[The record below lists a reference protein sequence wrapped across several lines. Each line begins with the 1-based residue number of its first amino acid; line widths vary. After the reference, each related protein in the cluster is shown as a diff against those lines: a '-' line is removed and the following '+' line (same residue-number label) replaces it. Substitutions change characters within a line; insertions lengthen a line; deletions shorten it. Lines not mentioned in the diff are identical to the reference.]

1 MTLNTKKW
9 FVEGDPKHLTLST
22 LELLPQWFLPSNTR
36 DGQYIREKS
45 LTADKSA
52 LLNFLEDFLISN
64 FLLLLISLWF
74 FGFSGDYLEFIKK
87 IMEILELIDIDNDI
101 KNTKEIIKKVFW
113 YQKLYFA
120 HPWAT
125 HFFSGVCWDS
135 CCCR

>member
-1 MTLNTKKW
+1 MESEFWIHTDTGTLYSESNSLTTGPT
-9 FVEGDPKHLTLST
+9 VELFLYWYITAIQPTPALHIK
-22 LELLPQWFLPSNTR
+22 LLPQWILPSNTR

-113 YQKLYFA
+113 
-120 HPWAT
+120 
-125 HFFSGVCWDS
+125 
-135 CCCR
+135 